1 MGEAWG
7 LGEDKHSG
15 CKMKIRTWR
24 GERDN
29 SCWIGKRANPDG
41 FAAFTENQKT
51 SLPET
56 KKHSRD
62 VTRQSHKK
70 ERKRKNKLSE
80 FHRTQLNFYATL
92 FFLSSCEKS

>member
-56 KKHSRD
+56 KNTH
-62 VTRQSHKK
+62 
-70 ERKRKNKLSE
+70 EM
-80 FHRTQLNFYATL
+80 
-92 FFLSSCEKS
+92 